1 MTREEQKI
9 QREIDFTDWWL
20 REHKMEGAP
29 TYADAIAWAD
39 RTMIEKACEWL
50 KDELYDVEDDR
61 QRGGF
66 DIRSKCYFA
75 SEDLIEHFKKAM
87 EE

>member
-1 MTREEQKI
+1 MTREERKI

-20 REHKMEGAP
+20 REHKMEGIP

-39 RTMIEKACEWL
+39 RTMIERVLNFINTYFYEHPHVSGHICTDSFESLEQMEK
-50 KDELYDVEDDR
+50 EL
-61 QRGGF
+61 
-66 DIRSKCYFA
+66 I
-75 SEDLIEHFKKAM
+75 KAM

>member
-1 MTREEQKI
+1 MTREEREI

-20 REHKMEGAP
+20 KEHKMEGAP

-50 KDELYDVEDDR
+50 SLNMTDIAYFGMNGDLYKPEFI
-61 QRGGF
+61 QN
-66 DIRSKCYFA
+66 
-75 SEDLIEHFKKAM
+75 FKLAM

>member
-1 MTREEQKI
+1 MTREEREI

-20 REHKMEGAP
+20 REHKMEGLP

-39 RTMIEKACEWL
+39 RTMIERVL
-50 KDELYDVEDDR
+50 N
-61 QRGGF
+61 F
-66 DIRSKCYFA
+66 IF
-75 SEDLIEHFKKAM
+75 EHFWEHPHVSGHICTDSFESLEQMEEELIKAM